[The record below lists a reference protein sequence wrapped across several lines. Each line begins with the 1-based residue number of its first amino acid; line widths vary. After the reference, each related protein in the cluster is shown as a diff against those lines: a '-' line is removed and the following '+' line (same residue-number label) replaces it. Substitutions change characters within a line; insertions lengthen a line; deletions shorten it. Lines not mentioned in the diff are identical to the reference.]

1 MATILG
7 WYLYFSIALSGGSE
21 SFLAKGLVLLNLGI
35 LRFLNASE
43 KKIFK
48 GSAFCSSC
56 VVTVSYSTK
65 VFFSF
70 DLVLSDNKGFTVLQT
85 CLLSTYGF
93 IMF

>member
-7 WYLYFSIALSGGSE
+7 WYLYFSIALSVGSE
-21 SFLAKGLVLLNLGI
+21 SFLAKGLVLLNLGN
-35 LRFLNASE
+35 LRFLTASE

-65 VFFSF
+65 VFCQIIKVLLFS
-70 DLVLSDNKGFTVLQT
+70 KPA
-85 CLLSTYGF
+85 Y
-93 IMF
+93 